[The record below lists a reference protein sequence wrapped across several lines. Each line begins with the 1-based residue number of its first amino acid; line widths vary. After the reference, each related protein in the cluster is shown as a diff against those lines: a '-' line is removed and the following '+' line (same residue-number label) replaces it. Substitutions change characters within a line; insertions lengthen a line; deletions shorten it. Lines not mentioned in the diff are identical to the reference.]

1 MVELQTKESPDV
13 LNSTV
18 VVYQS
23 IRDYGY
29 HNQGYITVDCGRS
42 KTPITH
48 QSPKLIQVVEGRQ
61 ILRLHCDITRI
72 KPDGML

>member
-1 MVELQTKESPDV
+1 MVKLETKESPIV

-18 VVYQS
+18 IVYHSLSETMAIIIKVTLQS
-23 IRDYGY
+23 IVVG
-29 HNQGYITVDCGRS
+29 Q
-42 KTPITH
+42 TH
-48 QSPKLIQVVEGRQ
+48 QSPGLIQVVEGRQ